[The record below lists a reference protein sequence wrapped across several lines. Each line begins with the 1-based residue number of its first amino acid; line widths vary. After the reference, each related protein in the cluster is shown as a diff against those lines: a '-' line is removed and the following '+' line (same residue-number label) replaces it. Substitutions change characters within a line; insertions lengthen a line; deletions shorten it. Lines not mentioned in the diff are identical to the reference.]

1 MMMRVRSS
9 VRGGAGRAAWRVAL
23 VGLVLAMGHAADAT
37 AEPVGSPASI
47 LKKGKWIFGLI
58 TGGFPARKLDGGA
71 DTRLFQ
77 IAHYRGY
84 GLTDWLSLY
93 GKLGVAYMSLD
104 DPLVVKE
111 GGSTLH
117 QLGANL
123 LSGGQVKVRI
133 LKSQKY
139 QWEWDGSIQYTD
151 VRLRS
156 RRGRN
161 EVRFHDWQFATS
173 LAKSLGKLKPYVGIK
188 YSSVDSLFRIHQEG
202 VLRKQV
208 EHHSE
213 NPLGFFV
220 GTDVYLGQ
228 YEDVVINVESG
239 YVDGAEVAVAVA
251 HYF

>member
-1 MMMRVRSS
+1 MTTFPLRPRDKT
-9 VRGGAGRAAWRVAL
+9 WRWSLMAL
-23 VGLVLAMGHAADAT
+23 AFTLCYVPQAS
-37 AEPVGSPASI
+37 AESVGSPASL
-47 LKKGKWIFGLI
+47 LKKGKWVFGLV
-58 TGGFPARKLDGGA
+58 TGGFPSRKLDGGA
-71 DTRLFQ
+71 DTMLFQ
-77 IAHYRGY
+77 VAHYRGY
-84 GLTDWLSLY
+84 GLTDWLSIY
-93 GKLGVAYMSLD
+93 GKLGVAYMSLH

-139 QWEWDGSIQYTD
+139 QWEWDGGIQYTD

-188 YSSVDSLFRIHQEG
+188 YSSVDSLFRVHQGG

-208 EHHSE
+208 EHQSE

-239 YVDGAEVAVAVA
+239 YVDGAEVTVAVA